1 MYDWLGTKHALL
13 LGFSGLFWLQ
23 CINEN
28 ANEERKN
35 RGGEV
40 DAMLIP
46 ARLNISMFRTVIS
59 YLSKHTYAAKVIP
72 SLII

>member
-1 MYDWLGTKHALL
+1 MFDWLGTKHALL

-23 CINEN
+23 CINEK

-35 RGGEV
+35 TEV
-40 DAMLIP
+40 DGMRIP

-59 YLSKHTYAAKVIP
+59 YLSKHTYAAKVTP

>member
-1 MYDWLGTKHALL
+1 MCDWLGTKHALL

-35 RGGEV
+35 TEAERWMECLFLHV
-40 DAMLIP
+40 SIFLC
-46 ARLNISMFRTVIS
+46 LE
-59 YLSKHTYAAKVIP
+59 L
-72 SLII
+72 